1 MTGDIKKPVT
11 GEPSSFSSFSRQSS
25 EAQKA
30 LADAEREQASANVI
44 TKPDGTP
51 VPRRN
56 QYYLQNNPGAAQQHA
71 AKKEVAA
78 QAVNTARTTLDTI
91 RQRSAQAQAAAQE
104 RRSKPQPQPKP
115 QTTQPIKPEPQQQK
129 PQPQTQQP
137 TQSATPQP
145 QQTQVKR
152 KPLNTNN
159 NQLSQK

>member
-30 LADAEREQASANVI
+30 LADAEREQASASVI
-44 TKPDGTP
+44 TTPNGKP
-51 VPRRN
+51 VPRKN
-56 QYYLQNNPGAAQQHA
+56 QYYLQNNPGAAQQYA
-71 AKKEVAA
+71 AKKELAA
-78 QAVNTARTTLDTI
+78 QAVDTARTTLDTI
-91 RQRSAQAQAAAQE
+91 RQRAIQAQAAAQE
-104 RRSKPQPQPKP
+104 RRSKPKP
-115 QTTQPIKPEPQQQK
+115 QTTQPIKPEPQ

-137 TQSATPQP
+137 TQSATSQP